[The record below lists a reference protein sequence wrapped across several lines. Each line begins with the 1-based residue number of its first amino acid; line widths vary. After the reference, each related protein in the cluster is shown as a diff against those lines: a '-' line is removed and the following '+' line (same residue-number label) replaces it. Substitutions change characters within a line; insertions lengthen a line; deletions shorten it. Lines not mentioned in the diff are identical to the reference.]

1 MGSLRETVS
10 VRTSISTQRTPSAH
24 TPRRS
29 HHHVPAGHSPTTRP
43 FRGPGAAADH
53 MKTSLITAGPC
64 HIGDM
69 WGHVRCDR
77 TVAGA
82 PGLVVFGRA
91 DATPPMMTVS
101 KTGIVSRSR
110 ARVPIFPYPD
120 ALSGGVSRSG
130 W

>member
-1 MGSLRETVS
+1 MHTTPLPTVTPPELASYRRVHVSL
-10 VRTSISTQRTPSAH
+10 SALGRL
-24 TPRRS
+24 P
-29 HHHVPAGHSPTTRP
+29 
-43 FRGPGAAADH
+43 
-53 MKTSLITAGPC
+53 GPC

-77 TVAGA
+77 TVGGA

-101 KTGIVSRSR
+101 KPGIVSRSR